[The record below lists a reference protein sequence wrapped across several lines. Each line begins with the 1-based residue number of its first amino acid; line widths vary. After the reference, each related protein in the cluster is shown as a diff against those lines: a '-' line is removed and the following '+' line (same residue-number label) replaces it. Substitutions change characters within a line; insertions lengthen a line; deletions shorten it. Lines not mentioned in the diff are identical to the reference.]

1 MRRALQLALNGE
13 GRVSPNPMVG
23 AVIVHGDRIIGEGFH
38 AFYGGPHAEVN
49 AVNSVKDCDRNLL
62 KDSRMYVT
70 LEPCAHY
77 GKTPP
82 CAELLVKTGIPEVV
96 VAMTDPNP
104 KVAGK
109 GIKILE
115 DAGIK
120 VETGMLEEESREL
133 NRRFMR
139 AHSSSLPWIILKW
152 AESADGF
159 MAALDENENPH
170 GVKLSSSLSSIWMHR
185 ERGNVDAI
193 LVGKNTEKID
203 SPKLTT
209 RLWGGNSPKKYV
221 ANKKIDPKEFS
232 ENLRK
237 EGATSIMV
245 EGGPKLLESFIKSGT
260 YDEIRIEKSP
270 VLIGK
275 GLKAPQLPKDVKS
288 VSTEMCRDN
297 VILVYRRIE

>member
-96 VAMTDPNP
+96 VATTDPNP

-120 VETGMLEEESREL
+120 VETGLLEEESREL
-133 NRRFMR
+133 NRRFMK

-159 MAALDENENPH
+159 MAALDENKNPH

-209 RLWGGNSPKKYV
+209 RLWGGNSPKKFV
-221 ANKKIDPKEFS
+221 ANEKIDPTEFA

-237 EGATSIMV
+237 EGVTSLMV
-245 EGGPKLLESFIKSGT
+245 EGGPKLLESFIKSGS

-275 GLKAPQLPKDVKS
+275 GLKAPQLPKDVKL

-297 VILVYRRIE
+297 VIQVYRRIE